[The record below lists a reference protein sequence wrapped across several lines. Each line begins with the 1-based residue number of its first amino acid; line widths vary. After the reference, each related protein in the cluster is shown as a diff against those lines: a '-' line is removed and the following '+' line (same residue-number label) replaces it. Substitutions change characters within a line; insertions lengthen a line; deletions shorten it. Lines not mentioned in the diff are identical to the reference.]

1 MSDLPDQTVRN
12 CANCRHHATEQR
24 WDVLGDAPLYDT
36 IIETADEDVR
46 IYHCRAPAGPYA
58 RKEVGREPVHCPS
71 WSEPVRSGSKEVDEA
86 FARAEARLAE
96 RAKTRAER
104 E

>member
-1 MSDLPDQTVRN
+1 MGDLGIRKS
-12 CANCRHHATEQR
+12 CANCRHHATEKR

-36 IIETADEDVR
+36 IIETADEDIVV
-46 IYHCRAPAGPYA
+46 YHCKAQQGPHAG
-58 RKEVGREPVHCPS
+58 REVGKEPVLCPS
-71 WSEPVRSGSKEVDEA
+71 WAEPARRGSQEVDEA

-96 RAKTRAER
+96 RAKSRAEQ